1 MRSWLGILAIA
12 MALAGSARAWEKGAV
27 AMPGNPGQ
35 TCAMQET
42 GQVGVSFNN
51 VIVAK
56 LDRIGAD
63 MDAKI
68 DEISALAR
76 QSGLAKIEVQ
86 SYNYNVYPVS
96 NGLPAG
102 ASVPYQYTGSVNFAV
117 EPCAKAAALMSLL
130 ASKGYSA
137 NLNVNAYRQCQ

>member
-1 MRSWLGILAIA
+1 MRWWTGLAALGVILAGP
-12 MALAGSARAWEKGAV
+12 ALAWEKGAV

-51 VIVAK
+51 VMVAK
-56 LDRIGAD
+56 LDRIGAE
-63 MDAKI
+63 MDQKI
-68 DEISALAR
+68 DEITALAKQAGIAR
-76 QSGLAKIEVQ
+76 MEVQ

-96 NGLPAG
+96 SGLAAG
-102 ASVPYQYTGSVNFAV
+102 ANVPYQYNGSVSFAV
-117 EPCAKAAALMSLL
+117 EPHEKAAALMSLL
-130 ASKGYSA
+130 AGKGYSA